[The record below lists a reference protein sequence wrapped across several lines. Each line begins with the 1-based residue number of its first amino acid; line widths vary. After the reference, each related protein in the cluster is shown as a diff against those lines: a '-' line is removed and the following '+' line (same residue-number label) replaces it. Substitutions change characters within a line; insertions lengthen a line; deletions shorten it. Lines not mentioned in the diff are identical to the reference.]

1 MTQRLVQIALTTA
14 PPPRNATFALW
25 ALGFR
30 PFYLL
35 ASLLAATSVLLWALQ
50 FSGWLA
56 RPYLAGS
63 LWHAHEM
70 VFGFALAVVV
80 GFLLTAGRNWTGLP
94 TTTPTTLKLLVAL
107 WLAARIL
114 AITSLHAAAAVTS
127 VAFPLAAAAALAV
140 PFAKARNRRNYFFI
154 GLLVLL
160 ALADACV
167 HLALF
172 NVIELPGMWGI
183 RLALDI
189 LVVVMAV
196 MAGRVIPMFTNN
208 GVPGARAARNV
219 WVERTALGS
228 VIALLI
234 ADAAQLSAPVI
245 GGVAALAAIAHVVRW
260 TMWQPWKTLRVPL
273 VWVLHAAYLWMPIH
287 FALRAAAVEGLLM
300 SSLATHALTVG
311 VLGALTIGMMTR
323 TARGHTGRLLQADR
337 FEVTAYASIL
347 IAAIA
352 RVVGPLA
359 VPSAYMTWVLV
370 SAALWSCAFAIYFV
384 RYWPIL
390 TRSRADGRPG

>member
-1 MTQRLVQIALTTA
+1 MTQPLAQIALHAA
-14 PPPRNATFALW
+14 PTPRNGTFGLW

-70 VFGFALAVVV
+70 VFGFALAVIV

-107 WLAARIL
+107 WIAARVL
-114 AITSLHAAAAVTS
+114 ALTSLHVAAAVTS

-160 ALADACV
+160 ALADVAV

-172 NVIELPGMWGI
+172 NVTQLPGTWGMQ
-183 RLALDI
+183 LALDI

-219 WVERTALGS
+219 WVERSALGS

-234 ADAAQLSAPVI
+234 ADAAQLSASAI
-245 GGVAALAAIAHVVRW
+245 GGIAAIAAIAHAVRW
-260 TMWQPWKTLRVPL
+260 TMWQPWKTLRAPL

-287 FALRAAAVEGLLM
+287 FALRAAAVQGLLIP
-300 SSLATHALTVG
+300 SLATHALTVG
-311 VLGALTIGMMTR
+311 VLGGLTIGMMTR

-337 FEVTAYASIL
+337 FEMTAYAFVL
-347 IAAIA
+347 MAAVA

-359 VPSAYMTWVLV
+359 VPSAYMTCVLV
-370 SAALWSCAFAIYFV
+370 SAAFWSLGFTIYLI

-390 TRSRADGRPG
+390 TRARVDGRPG